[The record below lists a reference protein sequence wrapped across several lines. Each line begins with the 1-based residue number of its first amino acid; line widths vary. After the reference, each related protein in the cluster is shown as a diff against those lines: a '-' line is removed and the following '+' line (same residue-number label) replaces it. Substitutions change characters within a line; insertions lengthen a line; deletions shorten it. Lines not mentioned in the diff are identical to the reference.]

1 MRLPRNLI
9 APPKEDVMARSVDT
23 TLPNAAVLSAADF
36 ASLGMGEVA
45 YVREM
50 SAEDVQRLVPQ
61 VQGIPTGIDLYALL
75 GADGTPIMIA
85 DSRED
90 ITASAWQNK
99 LVTVSVH

>member
-1 MRLPRNLI
+1 
-9 APPKEDVMARSVDT
+9 MAGSVDT
-23 TLPNAAVLSAADF
+23 TLPNATVLSVADF
-36 ASLGMGEVA
+36 ASLGIGEVA